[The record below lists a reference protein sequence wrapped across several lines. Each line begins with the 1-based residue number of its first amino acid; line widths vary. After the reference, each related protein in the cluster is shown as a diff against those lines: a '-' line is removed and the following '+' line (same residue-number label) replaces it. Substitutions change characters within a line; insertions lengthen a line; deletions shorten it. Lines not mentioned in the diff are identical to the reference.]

1 MDQEVPA
8 ASPLARQV
16 SPTPTKELVFPSLT
30 LSHSRAHTHP
40 PSLSLHLSLSH
51 TLTLR
56 SNRGGI
62 RDPVLY
68 PTR

>member
-1 MDQEVPA
+1 
-8 ASPLARQV
+8 
-16 SPTPTKELVFPSLT
+16 VFLSLT
-30 LSHSRAHTHP
+30 LSLSHALALTPSLL
-40 PSLSLHLSLSH
+40 PSLSLYLSLSH